1 MGSNLIC
8 ETEDFS
14 FKSRVSQQV
23 DFSFSKSFENW
34 AEKIKSKM
42 RVNKDFK
49 SGQLFCHDP

>member
-8 ETEDFS
+8 ETEDF
-14 FKSRVSQQV
+14 KSIVSQQV
-23 DFSFSKSFENW
+23 DLAGSYENW